1 MKISIIVPTFNSS
14 ATIQDNLDSVIAQK
28 FNNYEILI
36 IDNESTDNTIEIV
49 KKNNLLNVKFIIEK
63 DRGIFYAIN
72 KGIKISSGDII

>member
-36 IDNESTDNTIEIV
+36 SI
-49 KKNNLLNVKFIIEK
+49 KNVKFELK
-63 DRGIFYAIN
+63 FAGSKPKLPFQRRNSYSN
-72 KGIKISSGDII
+72 NNLTK